1 MYDAVDN
8 FIMCETNKVDKI
20 TVAILASALI
30 YQKKDATPED
40 VADIFSMVY
49 MKLKERKLITFP

>member
-1 MYDAVDN
+1 MFDAVDN

-30 YQKKDATPED
+30 FQKKEATPKD
-40 VADIFSMVY
+40 VADIFSQVY
-49 MKLKERKLITFP
+49 MELKERKLITFP

>member
-1 MYDAVDN
+1 
-8 FIMCETNKVDKI
+8 MCETNKVDKI